1 VRTRYNGGVDR
12 DPEGKLLDLLDA
24 SPANEVSLDRAIAA
38 LVATRT
44 QIEALVASLRARGR
58 LVEISPADAIRMETA
73 PRPVRRGE
81 LRERPPG
88 SIGSPMVLL
97 AEADSTNE
105 EALRRVERGEAP
117 HGLAIAAESQ
127 TLGRGRGGNRWFSPP
142 SAGLWFSAVLR
153 PDFDG
158 ERIPWMTQ
166 AAGLAASRGI
176 ERSTGIR
183 TLLKWPNDLHFEGK
197 KVAGILTESV
207 SCGPEVAAVVGIGI
221 DVNVPARGFPPEL
234 APVATSLRAA
244 AGAPLD
250 RAALLDAILDALG
263 ESYEDLRRGR
273 TRALDRAIAERS
285 AVLGKRVRLLDGTG
299 VREGIVRE
307 QSLAGGLVLETGTG
321 ERRAFRGE
329 HIHSVELTC

>member
-1 VRTRYNGGVDR
+1 M
-12 DPEGKLLDLLDA
+12 LLDLLNA
-24 SPANEVSLDRAIAA
+24 SPANEVSPDRAAEA
-38 LVATRT
+38 LAATRT
-44 QIEALVASLRARGR
+44 QIEALVASLRSRGR
-58 LVEISPADAIRMETA
+58 LVEISGTDAIRMKTA
-73 PRPVRRGE
+73 PRPLREGE
-81 LRERPPG
+81 LRRRTPG
-88 SIGSPMVLL
+88 SIGSPLVLL
-97 AEADSTNE
+97 SETDSTNE
-105 EALRRVERGEAP
+105 EALRRIERGEAP

-142 SAGLWFSAVLR
+142 SAGLWFSVVLR
-153 PDFDG
+153 PDFAG

-183 TLLKWPNDLHFEGK
+183 TLLKWPNDLHLRGR

-207 SCGPEVAAVVGIGI
+207 SCGPEVAAVVGIGL
-221 DVNVPARGFPPEL
+221 DVNLPAGGFPPEL
-234 APVATSLRAA
+234 APFATSLRAA

-273 TRALDRAIAERS
+273 TGALDRAIAERS
-285 AVLGKRVRLLDGTG
+285 AVLGKSVRLLDGSG
-299 VREGIVRE
+299 VREGVVRE
-307 QSLAGGLVLETGTG
+307 QSLASGLVLETGSG
-321 ERRAFRGE
+321 ERLAFRGE